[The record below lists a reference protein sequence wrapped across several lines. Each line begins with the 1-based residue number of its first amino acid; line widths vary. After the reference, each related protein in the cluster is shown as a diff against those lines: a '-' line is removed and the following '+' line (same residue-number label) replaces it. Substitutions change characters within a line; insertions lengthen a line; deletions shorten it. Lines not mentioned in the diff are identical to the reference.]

1 MRKAVV
7 YGILAGAGL
16 LVLYLLVMGLASGS
30 WDYTAR
36 QLINF
41 KFWIAALV
49 LGFGIQVGLFS
60 YLSNCREETAAGKRT
75 VAAGAGTSTVAMLA
89 CCAHHISD
97 VLPFLGLSVL
107 SLTLSKYQAWFLGL
121 GVASNLVGIFLMLQ
135 QIRRMKK

>member
-16 LVLYLLVMGLASGS
+16 LVLYLLVMGLASG
-30 WDYTAR
+30 YTAR

-60 YLSNCREETAAGKRT
+60 YLRNCREETAAGKRT